1 MIKTDNLQRY
11 LKKKKRIWAKHLE
24 SKHLR
29 IHVRERTKKKKKEIY
44 LRIRSQYT
52 DTSTSISLRV
62 AFHARNLF
70 INHIESALRNRT
82 KKKKKKK
89 EKKEKQKRRGR
100 GKPIKTCMEIYVHVS
115 RNKIRM
121 HISIPLLHRV
131 SRKRSFPARKDA
143 STKTQCMIYLL
154 DTDRNSRH
162 GPFAL
167 TANDISKHTYRPFP
181 PPMCPT
187 YAPPSRR
194 KASEA
199 QHSDK
204 F

>member
-1 MIKTDNLQRY
+1 MSETPGIKTSPYSRSRKN
-11 LKKKKRIWAKHLE
+11 E
-24 SKHLR
+24 
-29 IHVRERTKKKKKEIY
+29 KKKKEIY

-82 KKKKKKK
+82 KKKKKK